1 MSNPSLDAGIPVLTE
16 VIPLSQ
22 EEPESRPHKAS
33 EPTAR
38 GSESSEP
45 RMPVPAPTLLER
57 AALEWDDDK
66 WDLMEREIRERVLY
80 QVMEQINEAL
90 EQRVRDS
97 LADVLQTAV
106 EGLATE
112 LKGGLRHTIQDVVT
126 RAVALEIS
134 KLQSSKN

>member
-1 MSNPSLDAGIPVLTE
+1 MSNPNLDAGIPVLTE
-16 VIPLSQ
+16 VIPVSHEETEARQ
-22 EEPESRPHKAS
+22 EA
-33 EPTAR
+33 
-38 GSESSEP
+38 
-45 RMPVPAPTLLER
+45 PVPIAQPPEIAEPVPVPTLLER

-80 QVMEQINEAL
+80 QVMEQINDAL

-97 LADVLQTAV
+97 LADVLQIAV
-106 EGLATE
+106 EGLASE

-126 RAVALEIS
+126 RAVAQEIS